1 MTDTSA
7 AAPWEDYKK
16 LADEGPWSDF
26 AAKKKAEDD
35 KQAAEAAAARA
46 SMAGHRQRTS
56 GQEKP
61 KPEIEF
67 KDAPTIFD
75 LPLPGLKGMPGR
87 REGDEG
93 VSLGSLLS
101 LRFGPL
107 STDNPKGRQ
116 EIILKHMK
124 DLGAEAE
131 NDKFGNPGIKYQG
144 KFYYT
149 ARPGEIDKMDIGR
162 AVGMT
167 AVAAPAAALA
177 PISGVGAVIG
187 SGLLNVGQSVG
198 EDLVAKASGA
208 ESQETVD
215 LPKAGIAGL
224 LGMITPALGP
234 VARSAASTAY
244 RNVARFVPMFHG
256 TGTPTGRGARILA
269 GAGFTPE
276 QIAAFTPEIRERIQT
291 AANKNF
297 GSADTANAAYRE
309 AVGTEF
315 GVPQTKGEI
324 GGDPTQITKEKNLR
338 GGQYGPNAQSTMNQQ
353 VVDRDTALSAAQEQL
368 RSKAGG
374 GGPPLTSGEAGEVLV
389 GQQKA
394 AQRDYQTN
402 TVRPAYAQAT
412 NEAAVTAAGG
422 TRRADIAAFQG
433 MPQVVAQALDA
444 PGPGRLIVNDAI
456 KDIAPHTANMV
467 DQIKTWSRPGLG
479 GNVPVM
485 TTQVS
490 WDAVDK
496 LRQQLNQSYQAA
508 AEAAAAGRGSKVDV
522 DAAKRVLDA
531 FDKQFTGNNPLLR
544 DARAQAEGGF
554 RMFQPGD
561 QQAPLTQ
568 NLLEKF
574 NRPASSLPGTEVMDK
589 LFGAELKSGKALDAV
604 QHMVALHPPGSPG
617 HLAMAQESLRRLFT
631 DPDNTRTALSP
642 AKIVKNIDDAL
653 GDRQGPIYRAL
664 LDNDQIA
671 ELRRF
676 RDLNQNLAEAG
687 RLNNPSGSG
696 HVGVA
701 AARSAAQKTL
711 GAGVGAWIGSIL
723 GTGGKIAGAAAG
735 AAAGKLTGGYAGEIA
750 AQRAVRPVPGTVYG
764 QSSTPFIAGGAAAVP
779 LAREGGTD
787 DQGLLST
794 TPIDRIWRGLLGQ

>member
-1 MTDTSA
+1 MANPYAEIVAEEDKGQPQPA
-7 AAPWEDYKK
+7 AAPAANTNPYGEIVSSEAEEARKAREA
-16 LADEGPWSDF
+16 LAGS
-26 AAKKKAEDD
+26 
-35 KQAAEAAAARA
+35 
-46 SMAGHRQRTS
+46 RQRVS
-56 GQEKP
+56 NPEPK

-75 LPLPGLKGMPGR
+75 LPMPGLKGMPGLK
-87 REGDEG
+87 EGDQG
-93 VSLGSLLS
+93 VSLGSLLA
-101 LRFGPL
+101 LRFGSL

-116 EIILKHMK
+116 EIITKHLP
-124 DLGAEAE
+124 DAVAE

-162 AVGMT
+162 ATGMT
-167 AVAAPAAALA
+167 AIAAPAAALA
-177 PISGVGAVIG
+177 PISGPGAVIAG
-187 SGLLNVGQSVG
+187 GLLNFGQSVG

-208 ESQETVD
+208 ESQPAVD

-224 LGMITPALGP
+224 LGMAGPALGP
-234 VARSAASTAY
+234 VARTVASTAY
-244 RNVARFVPMFHG
+244 RNIARFVPMFHG
-256 TGTPTGRGARILA
+256 SGTPTGRGARILA

-276 QIAAFTPEIRERIQT
+276 QIASFTPEIRQRIQD

-309 AVGTEF
+309 AVGEHF

-324 GGDPTQITKEKNLR
+324 GGDPNQITKEKNLR

-353 VVDRDTALSAAQEQL
+353 VVERDAANSAAQERL
-368 RSKAGG
+368 RSQAGG
-374 GGPPLTSGEAGEVLV
+374 GGPPLTSGEAGDVVAEHQRIL
-389 GQQKA
+389 
-394 AQRDYQTN
+394 QRDYQTN

-422 TRRADIAAFQG
+422 TRRADIGAFQG
-433 MPQVVAQALDA
+433 MPQVVAQALDK

-496 LRQQLNQSYQAA
+496 LRVQLKQSYDAA
-508 AEAAAAGRGSKVDV
+508 AEAAASGRGSNTDV
-522 DAAKRVLDA
+522 AAAKRVLDA
-531 FDKQFTGNNPLLR
+531 FDSQFTPNNPLLR
-544 DARAQAEGGF
+544 NARAQAEAGF
-554 RMFQPGD
+554 RFFQPGD

-589 LFGAELKSGKALDAV
+589 LFGADLKSGKALDAV

-617 HLAMAQESLRRLFT
+617 HLAMAQESLRRLFA
-631 DPDNTRTALSP
+631 DPDNTKKALSP
-642 AKIVKNIDDAL
+642 AKIVQNIDDAL
-653 GDRQGPIYRAL
+653 GDRQGAVYRSL
-664 LDNDQIA
+664 LNDDQIA
-671 ELRRF
+671 ELRLF
-676 RDLNQNLAEAG
+676 RDLQQNLAEAG
-687 RLNNPSGSG
+687 RMHNPSGSG
-696 HVGVA
+696 HVAVA

-723 GTGGKIAGAAAG
+723 GAGGKLAGAAAG
-735 AAAGKLTGGYAGEIA
+735 AAAGKVTGGMAGEIA
-750 AQRAVRPVPGTVYG
+750 AQRAVRPYPGTVYG
-764 QSSTPFIAGGAAAVP
+764 KSSTPFIAGGAGAVP

-794 TPIDRIWRGLLGQ
+794 TPIERIWRGVLAE